1 MGELK
6 LINIDKDKNYEEWL
20 AFRQTGLGASDI
32 GTLMGLNPYK
42 SKIEL
47 FFLNH

>member
-6 LINIDKDKNYEEWL
+6 LINIDKETNYDEWL
-20 AFRQTGLGASDI
+20 SFRQTGLGASDV

-42 SKIEL
+42 SKMKPL
-47 FFLNH
+47 PLK